1 MRNASAARHGGISGP
16 QTRPFIPRPAE
27 LQVPDDELVGAASVH
42 EILLGGR
49 RSLNGAASPELE
61 PAGDDRRRSTMSS
74 TP

>member
-16 QTRPFIPRPAE
+16 QTRPFIPHPAE

-61 PAGDDRRRSTMSS
+61 PAGDDRRRSAMSS